1 MDTRSG
7 IRAFDKTGKQGFV
20 ISHADKVLYP
30 SKKSPTGVT
39 TLTEAFSGGQMKFE
53 TAIEDQYELEDPI
66 IDPLVK
72 EYIDSLLSESIVKTF
87 TLLSVDWVQKED
99 NLFSQELFCIGIK
112 PNMLLNYGLMPKA
125 SSYPTNDE
133 FEVFSHIKYISTD
146 VDTITVY
153 ADSDLSNSEDI
164 NIMIKGMDAG
174 KNAPLTDPDLESI
187 LDRLSVLENQVGS
200 GGNNEPNIN
209 MGSIIN
215 SIYPLGSILITFDEN
230 FNPNIV
236 FGMENNWEKIDGGY
250 TLVSANSTST
260 DTDFNASGKI
270 GGEKNHKLLSE
281 ELPKHGHKL
290 ASTGIYGNGYY
301 RSRANA
307 TDSETEYDP
316 SQVMSVL
323 EIPTVTKTI
332 STYPTA
338 FTGSDVMGDWDSK
351 TEVPHN
357 NMPPYMTV
365 YMWKRIDVTGGIING
380 GGNSSTDTSSCLNYK
395 DISITPQN
403 ITETMQMRTENISAY
418 VESGYSV
425 DEYSFIVKVVY
436 DAEDRNGEYIV
447 GPMTTNIY
455 SLMNNW
461 TIYAGT
467 VADDAHR
474 ITLSSTYINSNKM
487 IGWYPSHFGSSINS
501 ISVTSIQIRLKKL
514 S

>member
-39 TLTEAFSGGQMKFE
+39 TLTEAFGGGQMKFE

-112 PNMLLNYGLMPKA
+112 PNMLLNYGLMPKT

-174 KNAPLTDPDLESI
+174 KNAPSTDPDLESI

-230 FNPNIV
+230 FDPNIV
-236 FGMENNWEKIDGGY
+236 FGMENNWEKIDGG
-250 TLVSANSTST
+250 
-260 DTDFNASGKI
+260 
-270 GGEKNHKLLSE
+270 
-281 ELPKHGHKL
+281 
-290 ASTGIYGNGYY
+290 
-301 RSRANA
+301 
-307 TDSETEYDP
+307 
-316 SQVMSVL
+316 
-323 EIPTVTKTI
+323 
-332 STYPTA
+332 
-338 FTGSDVMGDWDSK
+338 
-351 TEVPHN
+351 
-357 NMPPYMTV
+357 
-365 YMWKRIDVTGGIING
+365 
-380 GGNSSTDTSSCLNYK
+380 
-395 DISITPQN
+395 
-403 ITETMQMRTENISAY
+403 
-418 VESGYSV
+418 
-425 DEYSFIVKVVY
+425 
-436 DAEDRNGEYIV
+436 
-447 GPMTTNIY
+447 
-455 SLMNNW
+455 
-461 TIYAGT
+461 
-467 VADDAHR
+467 
-474 ITLSSTYINSNKM
+474 
-487 IGWYPSHFGSSINS
+487 
-501 ISVTSIQIRLKKL
+501 
-514 S
+514 